1 MFRHEILRG
10 IDFLVSVQNADG
22 GIPGM
27 RATGTSACWTTAE
40 ALETILLS
48 PYLRLSFY
56 PHVFKMI
63 NFLLNTQITSG
74 NDKGAWPEYIS
85 TSNAQTLTTGH
96 AIAALRLSKEI
107 VVDDAEFTQKIT
119 HAIEEGLRYLNR
131 VQNSDGGWCI
141 EPGDGNAESRAFSTI
156 FVLRGYVTNEY
167 YFGNCTAVRDGCNY
181 LISLLDSKSGGFSK
195 NAGESP
201 DTCYTARIISI
212 LLRAKARTK
221 KDVII
226 KRSLKFI
233 YADKSLKSLF
243 SIKHESYDSVHSA
256 GMVIFHSNTPIDV
269 MEALCLCDE
278 YDKRIK
284 TLGKWIHD
292 SQENNGGWYLGGS
305 RDPNINEGVI
315 TWTTNE
321 AVYALGRYNISFAER
336 YHSSLQK
343 RVKLFGSIIIALS
356 IIAASLLISPVH
368 WAEDNWFISLWK
380 KLPALARNLVLGSV
394 IGVSV
399 INVLS
404 NFLFD
409 KIKKWLKN
417 GESQ

>member
-10 IDFLVSVQNADG
+10 IDYLMSVQNADG

-40 ALETILLS
+40 ALEAVLLS
-48 PYLRLSFY
+48 PYLRLTFY

-63 NFLLNTQITSG
+63 NFLLNTQITRG
-74 NDKGAWPEYIS
+74 PAKGAWPEYIS

-107 VVDDAEFTQKIT
+107 VVDDAEFSQKIS
-119 HAIEEGLRYLNR
+119 HAIEEGLSYLNR
-131 VQNSDGGWCI
+131 VQNPDGGWCI
-141 EPGDGNAESRAFSTI
+141 EPGDGNTESRALSTI
-156 FVLRGYVTNEY
+156 FVLRGYVTNEFF
-167 YFGNCTAVRDGCNY
+167 FGNCSAVRDGCCY
-181 LISLLDSKSGGFSK
+181 LISLLDRDSGGFSK
-195 NAGESP
+195 NAGEAP

-221 KDVII
+221 KDAII
-226 KRSLKFI
+226 KRALKFI

-278 YDKRIK
+278 YGKRMRK
-284 TLGKWIHD
+284 LGKWIHD

-305 RDPNINEGVI
+305 PDPAINEGVI

-321 AVYALGRYNISFAER
+321 AVYALSCYNIAFSERYNSA
-336 YHSSLQK
+336 LQK
-343 RVKLFGSIIIALS
+343 RVKLYGSIIITLA
-356 IIAASLLISPVH
+356 IIAVSLLISPVR
-368 WAEDNWFISLWK
+368 WPADNWFIAFWTE
-380 KLPALARNLVLGSV
+380 LPALIRKAVLGSV
-394 IGVSV
+394 IGVSIV
-399 INVLS
+399 NVLS
-404 NFLFD
+404 NLLFD
-409 KIKKWLKN
+409 KVKKMLNN

>member
-1 MFRHEILRG
+1 
-10 IDFLVSVQNADG
+10 
-22 GIPGM
+22 M
-27 RATGTSACWTTAE
+27 RQTGTSACWTTAE
-40 ALETILLS
+40 ALEAVLLS

-74 NDKGAWPEYIS
+74 NDQGAWPEYIS

-96 AIAALRLSKEI
+96 AIAALCLSKEI
-107 VVDDAEFTQKIT
+107 VVDDADFTQKIS

-131 VQNSDGGWCI
+131 VQNPDGGWCI
-141 EPGDGNAESRAFSTI
+141 EPGDGNTESRAFSTV
-156 FVLRGYVTNEY
+156 FVLRGYITNEY

-181 LISLLDSKSGGFSK
+181 LISLLDRESGGFSK
-195 NAGESP
+195 NAGEAP

-212 LLRAKARTK
+212 LLRARARTK
-221 KDVII
+221 KDPLI
-226 KRSLKFI
+226 KRALKFI

-278 YDKRIK
+278 YDKRMKKIS
-284 TLGKWIHD
+284 KWIRD

-305 RDPNINEGVI
+305 PDPSINEGVI

-321 AVYALGRYNISFAER
+321 AVYALGCYNIAFSER
-336 YHSSLQK
+336 YHFALQK
-343 RVKLFGSIIIALS
+343 RVKIYGSIIIALA
-356 IIAASLLISPVH
+356 IIALSLLISPVH
-368 WAEDNWFISLWK
+368 WSEENWFFLLWT
-380 KLPALARNLVLGSV
+380 KLPALVRNTVLGSV
-394 IGVSV
+394 IGVS
-399 INVLS
+399 ILNVLS
-404 NFLFD
+404 NLLFD
-409 KIKKWLKN
+409 KIKKFLNN
-417 GESQ
+417 GETR